1 MKNFKICLCTIGKK
15 ENLYALEFVNHYKN
29 LGYNHIFIYDN
40 NDIND
45 ERFEEVIDKHIKT
58 NYVSIINFRGFI
70 GRRGE
75 NPHFYAYYDCYK
87 KNNKI
92 YKWLSFFDFDEYLR
106 FKTPNETIQ
115 NFLYKK
121 RFNKCICIKINWLMY
136 SDNNLLYYQ
145 NKSLNQRF
153 LTPIYDDPRNNVIK
167 STVRGNLKINYWENM
182 RNPHTTS
189 NNDYISCSSSGKIVK
204 STDFFVIPP
213 DFELAF
219 LNHYATKTIEEYC
232 LKLKRGWADIKFQL
246 NNQTLKEKFDY
257 FFLKNKKTKEKLLYF
272 KNMFNITFQ
281 P

>member
-1 MKNFKICLCTIGKK
+1 
-15 ENLYALEFVNHYKN
+15 
-29 LGYNHIFIYDN
+29 
-40 NDIND
+40 
-45 ERFEEVIDKHIKT
+45 VIDKHIKT

-87 KNNKI
+87 KNNKT

-121 RFNKCICIKINWLMY
+121 RFNKCISIKINWLMY

-145 NKSLNQRF
+145 NKSLKQRF

-189 NNDYISCSSSGKIVK
+189 NNDYISCSSSGKIVS

-232 LKLKRGWADIKFQL
+232 LKIKRGWADIKFQI
-246 NNQTLKEKFDY
+246 NNQTLKEKFNY

-272 KNMFNITFQ
+272 KNMFNITFNNNLK
-281 P
+281 